1 MYFQNYGL
9 RKTWLHLRRESPVS
23 EDAPK
28 SNMVNGPNHCFN
40 LNGST
45 VSIFS
50 NLFEGNRVGKTFF

>member
-9 RKTWLHLRRESPVS
+9 RKTWLHLPRESPVS

-50 NLFEGNRVGKTFF
+50 NLFEGN